1 VAGENEEA
9 QTMDPVEHASGLST
23 ITESIHIAGEISGM
37 FGVAIMVVGI
47 GIATI
52 IFFVEIS
59 QKKGFAIS
67 IHEYKIR
74 IGRAMLL
81 SLEVLIAADIVE
93 TVALA
98 PTIQNMMALGVIVI
112 VRTFLSWALTLE
124 IEGHWPWQSSGS
136 HGAPKTTN

>member
-1 VAGENEEA
+1 MKPVG
-9 QTMDPVEHASGLST
+9 QTGGLSLL
-23 ITESIHIAGEISGM
+23 TESVHFVGEAFGM

-47 GIATI
+47 SFATI
-52 IFFVEIS
+52 LFVVEIS
-59 QKKGFAIS
+59 KKIDFKTS
-67 IHEYKIR
+67 IHLYKVR

-98 PTIQNMMALGVIVI
+98 PTIENMIALSVIVI

-124 IEGHWPWQSSGS
+124 IEGHWPWQSPGGHDSPE
-136 HGAPKTTN
+136 ATN

>member
-1 VAGENEEA
+1 
-9 QTMDPVEHASGLST
+9 MDPVEHAVGLST
-23 ITESIHIAGEISGM
+23 ITESIHIAGEIFGM

-52 IFFVEIS
+52 LLLVEILK
-59 QKKGFAIS
+59 KKGLQAS

-98 PTIQNMMALGVIVI
+98 PTIQNMIALGVIVI

-124 IEGHWPWQSSGS
+124 IKGHWPWQSSAGNS
-136 HGAPKTTN
+136 APTR

>member
-1 VAGENEEA
+1 MEPVAHTG
-9 QTMDPVEHASGLST
+9 GLSSL
-23 ITESIHIAGEISGM
+23 TESVHTVGEAFGM
-37 FGVAIMVVGI
+37 FGVAIMVIDISV
-47 GIATI
+47 ATI
-52 IFFVEIS
+52 LFFTEIF
-59 QKKGFAIS
+59 KKNGFQAS

-98 PTIQNMMALGVIVI
+98 PTVENMLTLGVIVI

-124 IEGHWPWQSSGS
+124 IKGHWPWQSTSG
-136 HGAPKTTN
+136 HGASDPKI

>member
-1 VAGENEEA
+1 MEPVGHAG
-9 QTMDPVEHASGLST
+9 GLGLL
-23 ITESIHIAGEISGM
+23 TESVHLVGEAFGM

-47 GIATI
+47 SIATI
-52 IFFVEIS
+52 LFAVEIS
-59 QKKGFAIS
+59 KKKDIKTS
-67 IHEYKIR
+67 VHLYKVR

-98 PTIQNMMALGVIVI
+98 PTIDNMIALGVIVI

-124 IEGHWPWQSSGS
+124 IEGHWPWQNPGRHDSLK
-136 HGAPKTTN
+136 ATN